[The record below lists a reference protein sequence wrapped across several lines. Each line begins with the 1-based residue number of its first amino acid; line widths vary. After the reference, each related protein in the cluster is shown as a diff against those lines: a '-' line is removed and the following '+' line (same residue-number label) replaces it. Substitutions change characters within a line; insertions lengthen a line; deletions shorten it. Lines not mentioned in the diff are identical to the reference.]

1 MTPALATLH
10 LSSQEGR
17 LSARSG
23 LRLPPV
29 ASLLKGLSGE
39 EAVSRLS
46 LIYRQCGEAQRWA
59 AVGLIEQEQGV
70 QPKAVT
76 HAARDQ
82 ALALEWLTE
91 HSWQLWRIAH
101 EVLPPAQERLT
112 LLTRWRQALTEH
124 RDALCALRHLP
135 GASVSPVALCSL
147 KPWIGEWDR
156 WVWQPLMAEIERQN
170 WNPLFVTPS
179 AIHRRESGPA
189 SRTGAQSPRLSHRLT
204 ALWGE
209 MWQAAEAL
217 SYPGSLTG
225 MDSHVAHVVPG
236 RVPAARGTLTHECQW
251 QDGRVAHYGIHIP
264 TEDTLAAI
272 AQSLDGLAM
281 PEQENWKRALGVWIL
296 AHAPCLEVA
305 IVDVTE
311 AAHA

>member
-10 LSSQEGR
+10 LSSVEGK
-17 LSARSG
+17 LCARTE

-29 ASLLKGLSGE
+29 ASLLKGLNGE
-39 EAVSRLS
+39 EVLAKLS

-59 AVGLIEQEQGV
+59 AVSLIEETQGV
-70 QPKAVT
+70 RPKAVT

-101 EVLPPAQERLT
+101 EVLPPCQERLT

-135 GASVSPVALCSL
+135 GAAVSPVALCSL
-147 KPWIGEWDR
+147 KEWVGEWDR
-156 WVWQPLMAEIERQN
+156 WVWQPLLAEVERQN
-170 WNPLFVTPS
+170 WNALFFTPA
-179 AIHRRESGPA
+179 AIHRHESGPA
-189 SRTGAQSPRLSHRLT
+189 SRTGQHSPRLSHRLT
-204 ALWGE
+204 ALWVE

-217 SYPGSLTG
+217 CYPGSLTG
-225 MDSHVAHVVPG
+225 TDGQTEPVSPG
-236 RVPAARGTLTHECQW
+236 RIPAARGTLTHQCQW
-251 QDGRVAHYGIHIP
+251 RDDRVDHYQIQIP
-264 TEDTLAAI
+264 TQDTLTAI
-272 AQSLDGLAM
+272 AQSLDDM
-281 PEQENWKRALGVWIL
+281 PMPDMDNWKTGLGVWIL

-311 AAHA
+311 ATHA